1 MFVSDSTDEVKNKIQ
16 RLNISILST
25 MKCSQ
30 FGGLYVGGDKPN
42 TDGFLCALNPPMPL
56 YQVDASLFIFVF
68 AH

>member
-1 MFVSDSTDEVKNKIQ
+1 MFVSEPTDEVKKIQ
-16 RLNISILST
+16 QLNISVVLNT
-25 MKCSQ
+25 VECSQ
-30 FGGLYVGGDKPN
+30 FGGLHVSGDKPN